1 MARDLDSKCKRCRRA
16 GEKLF
21 LKGERC
27 FSPKC
32 AMVRKNYP
40 PGVHGKKVARNL
52 SEYGRQLAV
61 KQKVKRIYGVLE
73 KQFKK
78 HFDEVMTREGVTG
91 DLLMQRLE
99 MRLDNVIYR
108 AGWADSRSQARQL
121 VSHNFFTVN
130 NKKMN
135 IPSYEVK
142 EGDMIK
148 VKKNKEQKKFIKSRQ
163 EFIQNKKDL
172 PAWMVYDES
181 KNEVKILKKPN
192 IDDIGIKVDAQLIVE
207 FYSR

>member
-192 IDDIGIKVDAQLIVE
+192 VDDIGIKVDAQLIVE

>member
-1 MARDLDSKCKRCRRA
+1 MAKDLDSKCKRCRRA

-27 FSPKC
+27 FSQKC

-40 PGVHGKKVARNL
+40 PGVHGKKGTRNL

-78 HFDEVMTREGVTG
+78 HFDEAMSREGVAG

-108 AGWADSRSQARQL
+108 SGWADSRSQSRQL
-121 VSHNFFTVN
+121 VSHNFFTIN
-130 NKKMN
+130 GKKMN

-142 EGDMIK
+142 VGDVIRI
-148 VKKNKEQKKFIKSRQ
+148 KKNKLEKKYIKDRR
-163 EFIQNKKDL
+163 EVINNKKDFPSWL
-172 PAWMVYDES
+172 FYDQS
-181 KNEVKILKKPN
+181 KDEVKILAKPKVS
-192 IDDIGIKVDAQLIVE
+192 DVGINVDAQLIVE